1 MASKMNLSPGVVLP
15 LVGGALGGIIG
26 FGEGGPGRL
35 GSALLGAGA
44 GVFVAA
50 FMGSYGAVPTHR
62 VGAGPESRY
71 NRIPYEII

>member
-1 MASKMNLSPGVVLP
+1 MNLSPGVVLP

-71 NRIPYEII
+71 NRIPYEIT